1 MNVNVYET
9 IVIFDASLGDE
20 ATEAAIAKVAELI
33 TSGGGEI
40 LKTDVWG
47 RRRMAYEINKHTR
60 GNFVLYLHR
69 SPSDLILKLE
79 KSFKVNDQVI
89 KFMNVRLEKKQ
100 SAAAV
105 RAAEA
110 AAEAPVEAPAAETAE
125 APAAEAAP
133 AAGAESPAE

>member
-9 IVIFDASLGDE
+9 IVIFNASLGDE
-20 ATEAAIAKVAELI
+20 ASEAAIAKVAELI

-40 LKTDVWG
+40 LKTDIWG

-60 GNFVLYLHR
+60 GNFVLFLHR

-79 KSFKVNDQVI
+79 RAFKVYDQVI

-105 RAAEA
+105 RQAQAAVEAAAAEA
-110 AAEAPVEAPAAETAE
+110 ASPATEAPAT
-125 APAAEAAP
+125 EAAP